1 MRGVT
6 DTHPLGKRNRYGY
19 VTNTQV
25 KFMIATADIMVQDS
39 ALSAVRAVRLVTWCL
54 GVRV

>member
-1 MRGVT
+1 VRGVT